1 MKLNEIARR
10 LELENMTPEL
20 KLEESVDVA
29 AGHASDLLSDVIAN
43 APEGGVLV
51 TIQVHLNVIAV
62 SVHAGVAAVIF
73 ASGRV
78 PEESVRTRAV
88 EEGIQLYTSKQ
99 STFDVVGRLYALGL
113 RGSDEL
119 RGSHE

>member
-1 MKLNEIARR
+1 VKLNEIARR

-113 RGSDEL
+113 RGSLVL